1 MHLAQSTRK
10 ESNGEGLVGLIDGG
24 QAIVMTLLV
33 IEMPILIIELV
44 INAKNSQEL
53 LSYLTMDIIGYF
65 LAALIVYDIWSMQK
79 SLFQSTKSSKS
90 QNLSCVS
97 TLWLST
103 LIPPM
108 LYIAEHFA
116 QSSIRDSLVHEVIKG
131 NETLIFRTIT
141 IFIVLVI
148 HTILLL
154 FSRKAD
160 NQLDKP
166 SVDYNSKL
174 LRLRVIALSVI
185 IPFSFAIG
193 FIATGGYVLIP
204 FILFV
209 PFIFIPVKPL
219 RQA

>member
-148 HTILLL
+148 HAILLL

>member
-10 ESNGEGLVGLIDGG
+10 DSSGEGLIGLIDGA

-44 INAKNSQEL
+44 EHVKNSEEL
-53 LSYLTMDIIGYF
+53 FFNLTMDVFGYF
-65 LAALIVYDIWSMQK
+65 LAALIIYDIWSIQK
-79 SLFQSTKSSKS
+79 NLFQSTKSSAS
-90 QNLSCVS
+90 QNLSCIS
-97 TLWLST
+97 SLWLAT

-116 QSSIRDSLVHEVIKG
+116 QISMKDSVLHEVLNG
-131 NETLIFRTIT
+131 NEVLLFRTIT
-141 IFIVLVI
+141 IFIVLA
-148 HTILLL
+148 TYAILFI
-154 FSRKAD
+154 FSKKEDNEVDKA
-160 NQLDKP
+160 
-166 SVDYNSKL
+166 SVDYSSRL
-174 LRLRVIALSVI
+174 LRMRVIALSLIV
-185 IPFSFAIG
+185 PLSLAVG
-193 FIATGGYVLIP
+193 LIAKGGYVLAP